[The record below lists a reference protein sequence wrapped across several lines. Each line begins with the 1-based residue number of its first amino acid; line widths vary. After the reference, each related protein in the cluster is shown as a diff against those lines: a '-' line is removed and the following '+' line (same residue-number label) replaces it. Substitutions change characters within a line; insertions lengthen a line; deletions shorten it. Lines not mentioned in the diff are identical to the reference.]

1 MASGKFI
8 YKIIEK
14 YLPTGEYLEEVLNNM
29 SDNDWEYV
37 NTIIPP
43 NSATIKIVFRRY
55 IPNKKIDTET
65 I

>member
-1 MASGKFI
+1 MSTGKFI
-8 YKIIEK
+8 YKVIEK
-14 YLPTGEYLEEVLNNM
+14 YLPTGEYLEEIFNNM
-29 SDNDWEYV
+29 SDNNWEYV